1 MKEVCGRRHE
11 VQGRVLSSGI
21 GSIPISPNGSFES
34 QHKTPD
40 TVVVPMASISWRSST
55 GSDPNDP
62 AQATGEREKT
72 TTRFLGRGSVS
83 VAYEPMPRG

>member
-34 QHKTPD
+34 QQKTPD
-40 TVVVPMASISWRSST
+40 AVAVPMLPFSWRSST
-55 GSDPNDP
+55 GFESYDP
-62 AQATGEREKT
+62 AQAAEESEKF
-72 TTRFLGRGSVS
+72 TTRFFSRGSAS
-83 VAYEPMPRG
+83 VVA